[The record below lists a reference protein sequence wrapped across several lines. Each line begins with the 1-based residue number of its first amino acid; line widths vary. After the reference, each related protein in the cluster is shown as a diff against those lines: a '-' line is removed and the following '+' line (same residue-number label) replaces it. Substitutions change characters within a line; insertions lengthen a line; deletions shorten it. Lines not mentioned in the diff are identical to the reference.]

1 MTAMRAQLPFVARA
15 VLVSLLIPLAGG
27 WSAARA
33 QGSAADAYPQ
43 RAVRIIAAQQAG
55 SATDQ
60 VARILADFLAVTWK
74 QPVVVDNR
82 PGAGGGIGTQA
93 AARAEPDGYTL
104 LVGGLSNLVTYPEL
118 TPDPGFDPESDFI
131 AVGRIAFVPFVL
143 SVHGEVP
150 ASSVRELVDLARAK
164 PGQVSFA
171 TAGTTA
177 FSAFCLRAI
186 GTATGATFLAVE
198 YRGSSTASLDLIAG
212 RVDARVSEL
221 DAVRPYVASGKVR
234 ILAVAGN
241 RRSAQLPHVPTLVE
255 EGIAGID
262 MTPWYGLLVPAGIAP
277 ALRERIEAAYALAM
291 QDATVRARLEALGY
305 EPVRDTPGDFARA
318 LRQDRRA
325 AREIMRVAGPDV
337 PVRR

>member
-1 MTAMRAQLPFVARA
+1 MHDRLLLLARA
-15 VLVSLLIPLAGG
+15 LLALLGIALAAGSLP
-27 WSAARA
+27 ARA
-33 QGSAADAYPQ
+33 QGGAADAYPQ
-43 RAVRIIAAQQAG
+43 RAVRVIAAQQAG

-118 TPDPGFDPESDFI
+118 TADPGFDPESDFVAI
-131 AVGRIAFVPFVL
+131 GRIAYVPFVL
-143 SVHGEVP
+143 SVHADVP
-150 ASSVRELVDLARAK
+150 ARSVGELVDLARQR
-164 PGQVSFA
+164 PGRVSFA

-221 DAVRPYVASGKVR
+221 DAVRPYAASGKVR

-241 RRSAQLPHVPTLVE
+241 RRSAQLPNVPTLVE

-262 MTPWYGLLVPAGIAP
+262 MTPWYGLLAPAGIAP
-277 ALRERIEAAYALAM
+277 ALRDRIEAAYALAM

-305 EPVRDTPGDFARA
+305 EPVRDGRGAFAQA
-318 LRQDRRA
+318 LRRDRGA
-325 AREIMRVAGPDV
+325 AREIMRLAA
-337 PVRR
+337 PVLPVQR